1 MKYNIRGN
9 KIDVTNAIS
18 DYIKAKVSKLEK
30 YLSDNDEVE
39 AKVIISAKGK
49 DQKVEVTI
57 WSGKYNI
64 RAEETNIDL
73 YSAIDLVADKLEKQ
87 FKKYKG
93 KLNNKKYKEEM
104 VPSLEIE
111 EYFEEDNQTIVRR
124 KEVFL
129 KPIDEEE
136 AITQMELL
144 GHSFFVFKNVDTDKI
159 NVVYKRKDG
168 DYGIIEAN

>member
-9 KIDVTNAIS
+9 KIDVTAAI
-18 DYIKAKVSKLEK
+18 DEYIRTKLSKVEK
-30 YLSDNDEVE
+30 YFDDDVE
-39 AKVIISAKGK
+39 AKAIISAKGK

-57 WSGKYNI
+57 WSGRYNV
-64 RAEETNIDL
+64 RAEEVNVDL
-73 YSAIDLVADKLEKQ
+73 YSAIDLVVDKLERQ
-87 FKKYKG
+87 LKKYKDKLMDKKG
-93 KLNNKKYKEEM
+93 KGKDI
-104 VPSLEIE
+104 VPDLEIE
-111 EYFEEDNQTIVRR
+111 DYFEDEDQTIVRR

-168 DYGIIEAN
+168 DYGVIEAN